1 MRRLLRS
8 VGLLVVGMCIVLA
21 ASALESRRD
30 DDVQAEV
37 IYNLMLFIDWP
48 GKPTEMRLCAVVD
61 GELLHALE
69 RQRGKLVHGIALDV
83 IPLVASDGVENCSVV
98 FIESGRPGLIER
110 AAVASRRRPLLVMA
124 AGDNAL
130 ARGAM
135 IGLVD
140 NGGKFGFDISM
151 PALKRS
157 GLSASSKLLRL
168 ARVRKERDDD

>member
-1 MRRLLRS
+1 MKRLWRS
-8 VGLLVVGMCIVLA
+8 GGLLVAGMSFVLA
-21 ASALESRRD
+21 AFALETRRD

-48 GKPTEMRLCAVVD
+48 GRPAKIRLCAVAD
-61 GELLHALE
+61 GVVLHALE
-69 RQRGKLVHGIALDV
+69 RQGGKTVHGISLEV
-83 IPLVASDGVENCSVV
+83 TPLGASDGVENCSAI

-110 AAVASRRRPLLVMA
+110 AAAASRRRPLLVMA

-140 NGGKFGFDISM
+140 NGGRFGFDISM

-157 GLSASSKLLRL
+157 GLSASSKLLRM
-168 ARVRKERDDD
+168 ARVRKEQDDD